1 MFFKIGFG
9 LACALEMHQGRV
21 QRAIQAGPTS
31 LTWPY
36 LAQHS
41 VFFEIG
47 FGLASALEM
56 HQGRVQ
62 RAIEAGP
69 ASLTW
74 P

>member
-1 MFFKIGFG
+1 M
-9 LACALEMHQGRV
+9 